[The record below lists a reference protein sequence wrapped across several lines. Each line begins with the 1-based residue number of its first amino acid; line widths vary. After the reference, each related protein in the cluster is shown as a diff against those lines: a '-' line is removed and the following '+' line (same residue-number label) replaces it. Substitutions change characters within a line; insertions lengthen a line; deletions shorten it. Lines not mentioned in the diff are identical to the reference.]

1 MLQIIQTIIKFK
13 YKITEQVNKKTG
25 LYIGQAINSVT
36 TQLRNF
42 WQTRP
47 HLKSS
52 AIMMSFFASQK
63 SSINCQQIT
72 TVKFKKHNKTTV
84 TPFSFYAPL
93 TA

>member
-36 TQLRNF
+36 TQLRHF
-42 WQTRP
+42 RQTRP

-52 AIMMSFFASQK
+52 AIMM
-63 SSINCQQIT
+63 
-72 TVKFKKHNKTTV
+72 
-84 TPFSFYAPL
+84 
-93 TA
+93 